1 MIYALVVPVPL
12 SQLAVKLFVNP
23 TPNADPIVPGLVWEA
38 PSTKVT
44 DASHWEMTDAGQ
56 TPLRPRQGEPL
67 IFMVEKGSA
76 TNNPFAMG
84 VTVGRVE
91 SNDVV
96 VDDGSVSRFH
106 AWLQRDERTKE
117 WSLTD
122 AESKNGTW
130 VDSVQLA
137 GKQRVVLRDGAK
149 LMFGDVEM
157 TFFLPTQLKA
167 FVGQRFGAQAKK

>member
-1 MIYALVVPVPL
+1 M
-12 SQLAVKLFVNP
+12 KLFVNLKP
-23 TPNADPIVPGLVWEA
+23 DADPTVPGLVWEA
-38 PSTKVT
+38 PPTKLT
-44 DASHWEMTDAGQ
+44 DSGHWEMTDAGQ
-56 TPLRPRQGEPL
+56 AMMRPRTGEPL

-91 SNDVV
+91 SNDIV

-106 AWLQRDERTKE
+106 AWLQRDERTKD

-130 VDSVQLA
+130 VDGVQLA

-149 LMFGDVEM
+149 LKFGDVVME
-157 TFFLPTQLKA
+157 FFLPAALKH
-167 FVGQRFGAQAKK
+167 FVGLRFKSKP